1 MITALIAAALVHP
14 VQDPAPVELFRAFK
28 KGDQTIFTIFTGPL
42 KDQAGAEKVAAGT
55 AMKDEELLGMT
66 WFVEGVNGELPKS

>member
-1 MITALIAAALVHP
+1 MI
-14 VQDPAPVELFRAFK
+14 EAFK
-28 KGDQTIFTIFTGPL
+28 KGDQTIYTVFTGPL
-42 KDQAGAEKVAAGT
+42 NDQAGAEKVAAST